1 MLLRVYDLKLRPGIT
16 LEHLAVAVSDLVTG
30 MAVNSRFVPETRN
43 ITIEVDVDGRGK
55 RPWHLCTLAAWA
67 IYNSFLKPSTKGE

>member
-1 MLLRVYDLKLRPGIT
+1 VYDLKLRPGIT